1 MSDLSDN
8 GFKYPQF
15 RLQNWTIACI
25 NLNYCRVY
33 PYSYLIILRVLGS
46 IFLGEFTGE
55 SESSWSVGSHFNV
68 FGGVFCWIFWD
79 ILWLWFEEV
88 QLCFYIIENPPTGS
102 PLNMEDTKKTPRQV
116 FSSGTRYIATKCD
129 FAPMTDGDDVIPM
142 TSR

>member
-46 IFLGEFTGE
+46 IFLGEFTWE
-55 SESSWSVGSHFNV
+55 SESCWSVGSHFNV
-68 FGGVFCWIFWD
+68 FGGVFVRYSEIFSD
-79 ILWLWFEEV
+79 YDSRGYNCAF
-88 QLCFYIIENPPTGS
+88 IIENPPTGS

-129 FAPMTDGDDVIPM
+129 FAPMTDGNDLIPM